1 MSNRFVNALTC
12 VPLVLAALSIG
23 CGKSSPVS
31 VKGVVKSG
39 GKPVP
44 NCRIVFYPDVERFDP
59 DIHGMGTAV
68 TDENGEF
75 EVKQADG
82 TPGVPTGSYKVT
94 FVAWVDSKGKP
105 VPAEVKLS
113 EVPGGAKNL
122 VADKYES
129 LSSTP
134 ERFTVRGD
142 DQATFD
148 LEAR

>member
-1 MSNRFVNALTC
+1 MSKRIVKSLAC
-12 VPLVLAALSIG
+12 VPIFLAAVSFG
-23 CGKSSPVS
+23 CGKSAPVS

-44 NCRIVFYPDVERFDP
+44 NCRVVFYPDVERFDP
-59 DIHGMGTAV
+59 NVHGMGMAV
-68 TDENGEF
+68 TDADGAF

-82 TPGVPTGSYKVT
+82 TPGIPTGSYKVT

-105 VPAEVKLS
+105 VPPEVKLS

-122 VADKYES
+122 VPDKYES

-142 DQATFD
+142 DQADFE
-148 LEAR
+148 LESE